1 MSNEPTLPPEIRHE
15 LHDLRKEWWW
25 FLLLGI
31 ALIVLGIIALG
42 SSFVTS
48 LAVVVF
54 FGLLLVVGGAAQVAS
69 AFWAGRWSGMILQL
83 LMGIFYAV
91 VGILMI
97 DSPIEALQ
105 AVTLLIAALL
115 MVGGLFRIVAAL
127 TIRFP
132 AWGWQLLSGAISVL
146 LGLMINKGWPDNSV
160 FIIGLFLGIE
170 LIFAGW
176 YWVMLSIGI
185 ANLPDSPNA

>member
-15 LHDLRKEWWW
+15 LHELRKEWWW

-31 ALIVLGIIALG
+31 ALIVLGLIALG
-42 SSFVTS
+42 SAFVTS
-48 LAVVVF
+48 LAVIVF

-69 AFWAGRWSGMILQL
+69 AFWAGKWSGMILQL
-83 LMGIFYAV
+83 LMGIFYIV
-91 VGILMI
+91 VGVLMI
-97 DSPIEALQ
+97 DAPIEALQ

-115 MVGGLFRIVAAL
+115 IVGGLFRLVAAL

-170 LIFAGW
+170 LVFAGW

-185 ANLPDSPNA
+185 ANLPESPDA